1 MHLFRSS
8 DIKESNEIMVIRE
21 ALKILNEKFQDQV
34 VIQGDSRN
42 AVTWEECFMEIRNH
56 REEVGDHHGHI
67 QCPFQVMY
75 RSSNDMMVISA
86 KQGIDSIHMIVHFCL
101 CFSFFLGKMIFHG
114 LHLHSVCVCVC
125 TY

>member
-1 MHLFRSS
+1 MFH
-8 DIKESNEIMVIRE
+8 
-21 ALKILNEKFQDQV
+21 
-34 VIQGDSRN
+34 GDKKP
-42 AVTWEECFMEIRNH
+42 H

-86 KQGIDSIHMIVHFCL
+86 KQGIDSIYMIVHFCL

-114 LHLHSVCVCVC
+114 LHLHSVCVCV
-125 TY
+125 YILNGPSQHNALVVL

>member
-56 REEVGDHHGHI
+56 TER
-67 QCPFQVMY
+67 
-75 RSSNDMMVISA
+75 
-86 KQGIDSIHMIVHFCL
+86 KWGITMDTFNAHF
-101 CFSFFLGKMIFHG
+101 K
-114 LHLHSVCVCVC
+114 
-125 TY
+125 